1 MLDLLE
7 KHFVGEVNEI
17 FESFQFF
24 SRQQRESETTTA
36 YIAEIR
42 RLAATC
48 NFGDL
53 TDRMIRDKIVCGIRD
68 NGLRKSLLEDTKLTL
83 KKCVERCKAVESS
96 GQQAQNIVKTRQ
108 DTCQDQPLSLNHVRT
123 RAAQRPPLQSV
134 RGQLR
139 EQRLPA
145 GAGPHGGSY
154 VSRCRR
160 CSRVT

>member
-1 MLDLLE
+1 
-7 KHFVGEVNEI
+7 
-17 FESFQFF
+17 
-24 SRQQRESETTTA
+24 
-36 YIAEIR
+36 
-42 RLAATC
+42 
-48 NFGDL
+48 
-53 TDRMIRDKIVCGIRD
+53 MIRDKIVCGIRD

-145 GAGPHGGSY
+145 GAGPHGGST
-154 VSRCRR
+154 CRDVGDAAGHMNNSHVPR
-160 CSRVT
+160 LGNNAGGAEAGTTSLLCAHVQSSHR